1 MRKLDA
7 RKLAREKSLFRYSSA
22 LERADFATVEAVLRE
37 AERDPVLAQMITEI
51 NMVYESETIR
61 LSPSLNHSS
70 NHQQKELLMT
80 TIILPR
86 RQNTIQ
92 RWLPITL
99 AAACVSVLFIGALL
113 MRPIRPGGS
122 LVGLQVQASAT
133 PTAAASPTLVPTE
146 PPTFTPTPV
155 PAAGVVE
162 PSALPPTVVPP
173 DAQPSIG
180 VMGIPVC
187 GGSKLITED
196 TLVHAQPSNN
206 SVAIGRIPLGTKAET
221 LATGLAA
228 EGDTS
233 VPRTQWLFIKAEVGG
248 NSVQGWV
255 SANIAQP
262 LDPANPCPSSDVA
275 VLSEVVPANAVPL
288 PTVVPANDIPFAT
301 ILPTIVPPSF
311 SAAAVPVCSAIT
323 LEGTTLHVI
332 NQVDKAATIYAAPLT
347 INSNASVVGELPAKA
362 EATLLYQQY
371 DRQSDPIGALWYL
384 IMTNGEGDKQITGWI
399 SANSLTASD
408 SCESVATNADATSAT
423 AAIAPVQLNAI
434 TGVAMTSSAQTGTC
448 HVINMTAQPAT
459 VFAAPLTADS
469 NATVIGTLPAKS
481 DAVVIF
487 QNYDMQSAPIGA
499 LWYLVT
505 VNGTN
510 EPQVTGWVS
519 ANSINAANICAPE
532 QLVGVSVSP
541 VTFSTG
547 TVSPIP
553 VPNVDVSAPSMCQI
567 TNSSGKAATM
577 FAAPLT
583 ANSNAPAVGEFAAG
597 SDAVV
602 ILQNYDRK
610 SDPIGALWYLITVN
624 DGSDKQLTGWISAN
638 SINSTDA
645 CATEVIAG
653 GVSVPANAQTQASV
667 APSSGDSGVA
677 AAIPLEPMSLQ
688 PGICHIINGQADSIP
703 VFSGPSSDGSESSLV
718 NNLASNIP
726 ATVLYQQRN
735 KRTGEVW
742 YLMLVGMEPEKQ
754 ISGWVNANN
763 VKMLDACPAI
773 P

>member
-37 AERDPVLAQMITEI
+37 AERDPLLARMITEI
-51 NMVYESETIR
+51 NMVYERETIR

-80 TIILPR
+80 TITLPR
-86 RQNTIQ
+86 RQNTIHH
-92 RWLPITL
+92 WLPITL

-113 MRPIRPGGS
+113 MRPIRPNGNS
-122 LVGLQVQASAT
+122 LVGLQAGATGT
-133 PTAAASPTLVPTE
+133 PTAAASPTVVPTQ

-155 PAAGVVE
+155 AGVGVVE

-173 DAQPSIG
+173 DVQLSLSTVG
-180 VMGIPVC
+180 TPVC
-187 GGSKLITED
+187 GGSKIITED
-196 TLVHAQPSNN
+196 TLVHGQPSNR
-206 SVAIGRIPLGTKAET
+206 SSAIGRVPAGTQVET
-221 LATGLAA
+221 LLTGNAA

-233 VPRTQWLFIKAEVGG
+233 VPKTQWFFIKAEVDG
-248 NSVQGWV
+248 NSVQGWI
-255 SANIAQP
+255 SADIARP
-262 LDPANPCPSSDVA
+262 LDLANPCPSSDVTVYTEA
-275 VLSEVVPANAVPL
+275 VPANAIPL
-288 PTVVPANDIPFAT
+288 ATIVPANPILVPTVIPADAQ
-301 ILPTIVPPSF
+301 PVF
-311 SAAAVPVCSAIT
+311 STGTVPVCSAIT
-323 LEGTTLHVI
+323 FDGATPHII

-399 SANSLTASD
+399 SANSITASE
-408 SCESVATNADATSAT
+408 SCATLAVDTTGAT
-423 AAIAPVQLNAI
+423 AIAPVELHAI

-448 HVINMTAQPAT
+448 HITNLAAQPAT

-469 NATVIGTLPAKS
+469 NAPVVGMLPAKG

-487 QNYDMQSAPIGA
+487 QNYDQQSAPIGA

-505 VNGTN
+505 VNGVSQ
-510 EPQVTGWVS
+510 PQVTGWIS
-519 ANSINAANICAPE
+519 ASSINASNICAPE
-532 QLVGVSVSP
+532 QLVGVSLNP
-541 VTFSTG
+541 VTISG
-547 TVSPIP
+547 GQINSVA
-553 VPNVDVSAPSMCQI
+553 VPSAAISAPSMCQI
-567 TNSSGKAATM
+567 TNGTGKAATM

-583 ANSNAPAVGEFAAG
+583 ANSNAPAVGEFPAG
-597 SDAVV
+597 SDA
-602 ILQNYDRK
+602 IIIMQNYDRN

-645 CATEVIAG
+645 CTADAAGINIAI
-653 GVSVPANAQTQASV
+653 PANAQTQA
-667 APSSGDSGVA
+667 DVA
-677 AAIPLEPMSLQ
+677 APIASDTIAN
-688 PGICHIINGQADSIP
+688 GICTVSVQQNESVQ
-703 VFSGPSSDGSESSLV
+703 VFSGPSQNGDESLLV
-718 NNLASNIP
+718 NNLPPNMP
-726 ATVLYQQRN
+726 ATVLYQQLN
-735 KRTGEVW
+735 KDTGVTW
-742 YLMLVGMEPEKQ
+742 YLILAVAKEGKE
-754 ISGWVNANN
+754 ISGWVSSDSLKVIGN
-763 VKMLDACPAI
+763 CPTM